1 MDDDFIVTAYC
12 IISDTLDKSGHQTH
26 KLARVSDAEVLT
38 VAVVAAKFFGNH
50 QERALCLMVKTGT
63 IGPLSVSRYNRRL
76 HALSSWL
83 ESSLTI
89 LTHVFTQQ
97 QVFIIDSIPLPVCKR
112 VRARRCK
119 KVRGKVFCGYCAPK
133 KEKFF
138 GQVSITDASAM
149 RLTCGV
155 CISSVMQGVVPV
167 SYSLVKASYHDLTP
181 LHELSYALPQGATL
195 YGDKAYLSA
204 PDEMSLQEVCGVVL
218 VTPKR
223 KNMKEQNTL
232 SEIFGLQRYRLGI
245 ETMNSQ
251 LEGMGVQ
258 RLRARTNQGFF
269 IKVHASLFALA
280 CTNLHELD

>member
-12 IISDTLDKSGHQTH
+12 IISDTLERSGHQTH
-26 KLARVSDAEVLT
+26 KLAQVSDAEVLT
-38 VAVVAAKFFGNH
+38 VAVVAAKFFANH
-50 QERALCLMVKTGT
+50 QERALCLMVK
-63 IGPLSVSRYNRRL
+63 IGYLHPLSVSRYNRRL

-83 ESSLTI
+83 ESVLNV

-97 QVFIIDSIPLPVCKR
+97 RVFIVDSIPLAVCRR

-119 KVRGKVFCGYCAPK
+119 KVRGKAFCGYCAPK

-138 GQVSITDASAM
+138 GWRLHLICDA
-149 RLTCGV
+149 RG
-155 CISSVMQGVVPV
+155 VPV
-167 SYSLVKASYHDLTP
+167 SYSLVEASYHDLTP
-181 LHELSYALPQGATL
+181 LHELSYALPQGSVL

-204 PDEMSLQEVCGVVL
+204 PDEASLQEACKVVL

-232 SEIFGLQRYRLGI
+232 SEVFGLQRYRLGI

-251 LEGMGVQ
+251 LESMGVQ